1 MHHTS
6 YLARQEAPLPNPLVV
21 VVAVVVPVALPQ
33 PRHKLVQLLAQNKPW
48 QEEEDEEPY
57 YYYYYYYYYNYR
69 VESKPLRRSIFERNL
84 SARHQ
89 LS

>member
-6 YLARQEAPLPNPLVV
+6 YRARQEAPLPNPLVV
-21 VVAVVVPVALPQ
+21 VVVVVVPVALPQ
-33 PRHKLVQLLAQNKPW
+33 PRHKLVQLLAHNKPW

-57 YYYYYYYYYNYR
+57 YYYYYYR
-69 VESKPLRRSIFERNL
+69 VESKPLQRSIFEKNP